1 MMSAMRHASR
11 SFPPLNRKCI
21 IICTFRV
28 QKRDRQD
35 RECPQKDPEGGKA
48 LTSNP
53 IFQLDRRWTRE
64 LAKQAQRG
72 RARVQVASHHGTY
85 VQGDQ
90 LMHASSGISPLPLKT
105 VVKLMWFQVP

>member
-1 MMSAMRHASR
+1 MMSVMRHASKFS
-11 SFPPLNRKCI
+11 SFESEMHHHIYFSSTKE
-21 IICTFRV
+21 
-28 QKRDRQD
+28 RQD
-35 RECPQKDPEGGKA
+35 RGCPQKDPEGGKA

>member
-1 MMSAMRHASR
+1 MHHHIYFSNTKER
-11 SFPPLNRKCI
+11 
-21 IICTFRV
+21 
-28 QKRDRQD
+28 QQD
-35 RECPQKDPEGGKA
+35 RGCPQKDPKGGKA

-72 RARVQVASHHGTY
+72 RAWLQVASHHGTY

>member
-1 MMSAMRHASR
+1 MHP

-21 IICTFRV
+21 IIPTFR
-28 QKRDRQD
+28 KERQN

-64 LAKQAQRG
+64 LASKRSAGASGLTSRYVRTSRPTDACKQWN
-72 RARVQVASHHGTY
+72 
-85 VQGDQ
+85 
-90 LMHASSGISPLPLKT
+90 IPLPLKN